1 MFRQSLLSTIVNT
14 EAVLLICYA
23 VHVALVL
30 VGLAT
35 HTENYTIPPCRE
47 FNADTVACVTTTS
60 SNQHLLLE
68 MAAQLHEPV
77 WRIVIDNPL
86 LPIFWP
92 LPYGTDVYVSRR
104 EPAHVDFLPTRGGHR
119 ASGR

>member
-1 MFRQSLLSTIVNT
+1 MSRTSLLSTIVNI
-14 EAVLLICYA
+14 ESALLIA
-23 VHVALVL
+23 FAAHVGLVL

-35 HTENYTIPPCRE
+35 RSENYTIPQCRE
-47 FNADTVACVTTTS
+47 FNGDTVHCMTTTS
-60 SNQHLLLE
+60 SKDRLLLE

-92 LPYGTDVYVSRR
+92 LAYGTDVYVSRR
-104 EPAHVDFLPTRGGHR
+104 EPAHVDFWPTGGGHR